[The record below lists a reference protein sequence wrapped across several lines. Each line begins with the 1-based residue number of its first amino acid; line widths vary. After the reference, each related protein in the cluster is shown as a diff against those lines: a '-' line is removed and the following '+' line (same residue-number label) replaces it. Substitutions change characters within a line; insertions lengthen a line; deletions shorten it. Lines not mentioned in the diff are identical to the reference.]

1 MRLLILGGTSE
12 ASALAR
18 ALAQGACPGVEPLL
32 SFAGRT
38 KAPVPPPVP
47 FRVGGFGGADG
58 LARFLETEA
67 IDAVIDATHP
77 FARQM
82 SANAAAA
89 AEETGRALAIFTR
102 PPWVAEPGCR
112 WTEVADAT
120 AAALAIGAAPKRV
133 FLTVGRLS
141 VPAFAI
147 APQHHYVV
155 RSIED
160 ADGIEALPNAT
171 AIHAR
176 GPFDANAE
184 ELLMRQERIDVVVSK
199 NSGGGATEGK
209 LQAARRIDIPVI
221 LIRRPPPP
229 AGVPVLI
236 DLRAC
241 LDWIRAHAE
250 ASATERGV

>member
-1 MRLLILGGTSE
+1 MRLLILGGTTE

-18 ALAQGACPGVEPLL
+18 ALAGGACPGVVPLL

-58 LARFLETEA
+58 LAHFLETEE

-82 SANAAAA
+82 SANAVAA
-89 AEETGRALAIFTR
+89 AERAGRALAIFTR
-102 PPWVAEPGCR
+102 PPWVAEPGCL
-112 WTEVADAT
+112 WTEVDDAE
-120 AAALAIGAAPKRV
+120 AAARAIGEAPKRV

-141 VPAFAI
+141 VPAFAV

-160 ADGIEALPNAT
+160 ADGLEALPNAR

-176 GPFDANAE
+176 GPFSADAE
-184 ELLMRQERIDVVVSK
+184 ELLMRQEHIDVVISK

-209 LQAARRIDIPVI
+209 LVAARRMGIPVI
-221 LIRRPPPP
+221 LIRRPPP
-229 AGVPVLI
+229 AVGVPVLTGLP
-236 DLRAC
+236 DC